1 MRHFP
6 MNIRVLPR
14 VLAAALLLPT
24 CVAPAYA
31 GFAGDAAA
39 LMTYGKAGNVVSSFA
54 HATLPYMPYG
64 LLALTVL
71 TLGCSTLV
79 RLGASRH
86 APRANQT
93 IYASPVAFIAM
104 WPMSPGQSEL
114 DRARR

>member
-6 MNIRVLPR
+6 MNIRTLAY
-14 VLAAALLLPT
+14 VLAAGVILPV
-24 CVAPAYA
+24 CAVPAYA
-31 GFAGDAAA
+31 QFGGDAAA
-39 LMTYGKAGNVVSSFA
+39 LLDFGKAAGVFLSASHKVASY
-54 HATLPYMPYG
+54 LPYG

-71 TLGCSTLV
+71 TLGCSTLI
-79 RLGASRH
+79 RLGASPH

-93 IYASPVAFIAM
+93 IYTSPAAFIAM